1 MKEQKEMDICYK
13 VLNTIEHHTIVYDF
27 PYNERITGQDLELV
41 KNMDRDTFEDY
52 FYNEMLD
59 ISCIDYEE
67 DMIWDCIED
76 TMNLLGYE
84 STEDFE
90 NFDMVYDFFKTSI
103 MFEYNLDNLLKNSN
117 IQLKSID
124 NIKKK

>member
-1 MKEQKEMDICYK
+1 MKELKEMKACYK

-27 PYNERITGQDLELV
+27 PYNERIDGQDLELI

-67 DMIWDCIED
+67 NMIWDCIED
-76 TMNLLGYE
+76 AMNLLEYE

-90 NFDMVYDFFKTSI
+90 NFDAVYDFFKTSI
-103 MFEYNLDNLLKNSN
+103 IFEYNLDNLLKNSN
-117 IQLKSID
+117 IQLKKVLTI
-124 NIKKK
+124 